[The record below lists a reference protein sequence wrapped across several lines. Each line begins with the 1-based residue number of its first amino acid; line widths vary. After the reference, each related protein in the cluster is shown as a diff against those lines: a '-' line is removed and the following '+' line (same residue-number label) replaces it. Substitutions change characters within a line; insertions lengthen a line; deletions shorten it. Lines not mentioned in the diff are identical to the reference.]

1 MHSVCA
7 QVLKKIQTYK
17 IAHAHTRTLSS
28 TSILTHI
35 HIDNG
40 RNQETSQT
48 FDLYLDCPKLC
59 IKNLVRGEMSEWPM
73 AWSGIEEC
81 HRWGEFGVS
90 LQGWD
95 SSPDCGVLSSAGKEA
110 SHEQIGLSVLV
121 VGRGPTGRRER
132 KRVRAWLRQ
141 PAQAQEAAFPGGRS
155 PSGALESGVR

>member
-1 MHSVCA
+1 
-7 QVLKKIQTYK
+7 
-17 IAHAHTRTLSS
+17 
-28 TSILTHI
+28 
-35 HIDNG
+35 
-40 RNQETSQT
+40 
-48 FDLYLDCPKLC
+48 
-59 IKNLVRGEMSEWPM
+59 MSEWPM